1 MINAPSNLFYF
12 QFPIFK
18 NSLSEVYTFLKLDTC
33 QYFTSKGFQKLKQTP
48 KSLNAFK
55 KIFYTVLV
63 MSSEL
68 SSLHFRSIELTKFT
82 QMQE

>member
-1 MINAPSNLFYF
+1 MINAPSKLFHF

-18 NSLSEVYTFLKLDTC
+18 NSLSGVYTFLKLDTC

-48 KSLNAFK
+48 KKVTECILKNPLYSTC
-55 KIFYTVLV
+55 Y

-68 SSLHFRSIELTKFT
+68 STL
-82 QMQE
+82 